1 MEYHVEVLSPVKRKI
16 GIKVLS
22 EEVDAALAVATA
34 LYKQRY
40 EIKGFRKG
48 KAPAAVIEAKYKS
61 QIYNEAT
68 TDLINLQINE
78 IMSELGLTP
87 LSRIDVDAKVFEKG
101 KDFEY
106 TISFETAPEFEL
118 PNYSGLP
125 VEEEIAEVRDQD
137 VKDVER
143 RILENAAKVST
154 IPDVREPR
162 DGEIVTIS
170 FGAYQDGQIF
180 DGIKAESFDL
190 VLGTGQALPEFEEM
204 VKSLKTGESGEKEIT
219 FPKDFINTRMA
230 GQTLTMKAS
239 LHAIKKKEIP
249 ELTDEVAKKAGG
261 FESVDKMREAISA
274 SYLNNRKQLNR
285 SAAQKKLLD
294 GLLAGLDFPLPP
306 SMIEDRMERMA
317 QDVVYRLERQGK
329 SLESTGTSLKDLK
342 QEQRK
347 PAEEAVKL
355 ELFLL
360 AVAKKEALEVT
371 PQEMD
376 KALTDIARQT
386 MQDFFEIKR
395 YYEENNLLVPL
406 RDRLLADKAV
416 DLIYSKAEIKQAPAK
431 AAQ

>member
-1 MEYHVEVLSPVKRKI
+1 MKYEVEVLSPVKRKVAVT
-16 GIKVLS
+16 VLS
-22 EEVDAALAVATA
+22 EEVDAALAATTA

-48 KAPAAVIEAKYKS
+48 KAPASVIEAKYKA

-78 IMSELGLTP
+78 IMAELGLTP
-87 LSRIDVDAKVFEKG
+87 VSRIDVDAKVFEKG
-101 KDFEY
+101 KDFAY
-106 TISFETAPEFEL
+106 TLAFEIAPEFEL
-118 PNYSGLP
+118 PEYAGLA
-125 VEEEIAEVRDQD
+125 VEEEIAEVGDKD
-137 VKDVER
+137 VSEVER
-143 RILENAAKVST
+143 RILENAAKLST
-154 IPDVREPR
+154 LSEVREPK

-170 FGAYQDGQIF
+170 FGAYKDGAVF

-190 VLGTGQALPEFEEM
+190 TLGAGQALTEFEDM
-204 VKSLKTGESGEKEIT
+204 VKTLKTGESGEREIT

-230 GQTLTMKAS
+230 GQSLTMKAT

-261 FESVDKMREAISA
+261 FESVDKMREAIRA
-274 SYLNNRKQLNR
+274 SYLSNRKQLNR
-285 SAAQKKLLD
+285 AAAQKKLLD
-294 GLLAGLDFPLPP
+294 GLLAGVDFPLPP
-306 SMIEDRMERMA
+306 SMVEDRMDRLT
-317 QDVVYRLERQGK
+317 QDVIYRLERQGK
-329 SLESTGTSLKDLK
+329 SLESLGKSLKDLK
-342 QEQRK
+342 EEQRSL
-347 PAEEAVKL
+347 AEEAVKH

-360 AVAKKEALEVT
+360 AVAKKESLEVT

-376 KALTDIARQT
+376 KALNDIARQN

-416 DLIYSKAEIKQAPAK
+416 EAVYAK
-431 AAQ
+431 AAVTQVPARAAQ